1 MKVYFPFLLLLQITI
16 TVNGYSQSN
25 TLNKDKKPLA
35 KSKLYYFSGTTDS
48 LFCNE
53 DSIVPSDCLGGELYL
68 SKQGNAIYIFHC
80 CCEGQDNFN
89 MGKYV
94 TTPNGI
100 NFTFTKECNYKGA
113 FKTIAKW
120 ELSLNKITCNEYVY
134 GFEEESEDD
143 NSKVVKQKYV
153 VKEESQKDM
162 KEFIKTA
169 SKFKRLVP
177 YLN

>member
-80 CCEGQDNFN
+80 CCEGQ
-89 MGKYV
+89 GYSS
-94 TTPNGI
+94 GA
-100 NFTFTKECNYKGA
+100 TFSR
-113 FKTIAKW
+113 
-120 ELSLNKITCNEYVY
+120 LSRWGVL
-134 GFEEESEDD
+134 
-143 NSKVVKQKYV
+143 VVL
-153 VKEESQKDM
+153 
-162 KEFIKTA
+162 A
-169 SKFKRLVP
+169 SHA
-177 YLN
+177 